1 MVPGVGRGRG
11 GGRRRRRR
19 RRRPFWTKGT
29 ERTEID
35 SACCLL
41 LSGAA
46 A

>member
-11 GGRRRRRR
+11 GGRRR